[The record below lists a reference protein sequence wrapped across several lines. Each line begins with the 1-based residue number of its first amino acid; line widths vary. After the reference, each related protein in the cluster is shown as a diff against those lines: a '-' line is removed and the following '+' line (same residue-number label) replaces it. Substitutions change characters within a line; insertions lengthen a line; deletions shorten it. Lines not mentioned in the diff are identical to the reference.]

1 MIISVFTTDTRGA
14 GTNANVFIQ
23 VYDFN
28 GKRSEEI
35 SLDNKTDNFEPG
47 QTDRFT
53 LNIPQDLE
61 TLYKIRIW
69 HDGSR
74 PFAGWHLDKGE
85 FQSLDVNGTDVIQVW
100 QKYGKNMIKLYLVFI
115 TNPVSG
121 ERYDFSCQNWLA
133 SDEGD
138 GEIIRELPATA
149 DSIKQPGM
157 VKDYKVLVKTGNEF
171 GAGTDANV
179 FINIFGSK
187 ACFRKRQIMLK
198 IVDYIF
204 RKLR

>member
-1 MIISVFTTDTRGA
+1 MIHSDIDYEITRRARHENIVVSWFIRLIREPKRVVKCSALIESPISVIMIISVFTTDTRGA

-85 FQSLDVNGTDVIQVW
+85 F
-100 QKYGKNMIKLYLVFI
+100 
-115 TNPVSG
+115 
-121 ERYDFSCQNWLA
+121 
-133 SDEGD
+133 
-138 GEIIRELPATA
+138 
-149 DSIKQPGM
+149 
-157 VKDYKVLVKTGNEF
+157 
-171 GAGTDANV
+171 
-179 FINIFGSK
+179 
-187 ACFRKRQIMLK
+187 
-198 IVDYIF
+198 
-204 RKLR
+204 

>member
-204 RKLR
+204 RKSR

>member
-1 MIISVFTTDTRGA
+1 MIHSDIDYEITRRARHENIVVSRFIRLIIEPKRVVKCSALIESPISVIMIISVFTTDTRGA

-85 FQSLDVNGTDVIQVW
+85 F
-100 QKYGKNMIKLYLVFI
+100 
-115 TNPVSG
+115 
-121 ERYDFSCQNWLA
+121 
-133 SDEGD
+133 
-138 GEIIRELPATA
+138 
-149 DSIKQPGM
+149 
-157 VKDYKVLVKTGNEF
+157 
-171 GAGTDANV
+171 
-179 FINIFGSK
+179 
-187 ACFRKRQIMLK
+187 
-198 IVDYIF
+198 
-204 RKLR
+204 

>member
-85 FQSLDVNGTDVIQVW
+85 FRCGESLVNI
-100 QKYGKNMIKLYLVFI
+100 
-115 TNPVSG
+115 
-121 ERYDFSCQNWLA
+121 EFSFY
-133 SDEGD
+133 
-138 GEIIRELPATA
+138 
-149 DSIKQPGM
+149 
-157 VKDYKVLVKTGNEF
+157 YKP
-171 GAGTDANV
+171 
-179 FINIFGSK
+179 
-187 ACFRKRQIMLK
+187 CFW
-198 IVDYIF
+198 
-204 RKLR
+204 

>member
-1 MIISVFTTDTRGA
+1 M
-14 GTNANVFIQ
+14 NV
-23 VYDFN
+23 
-28 GKRSEEI
+28 
-35 SLDNKTDNFEPG
+35 
-47 QTDRFT
+47 
-53 LNIPQDLE
+53 PQELE

-74 PFAGWHLDKGE
+74 PFAGWHLDK
-85 FQSLDVNGTDVIQVW
+85 
-100 QKYGKNMIKLYLVFI
+100 VFI

-149 DSIKQPGM
+149 ESIKEPGM
-157 VKDYKVLVKTGNEF
+157 VKDYEVLVKTGNEF
-171 GAGTDANV
+171 GSGTDANV

-187 ACFRKRQIMLK
+187 ASFQYFLSNVFVNFFVKIFCQNFLSKFFSQNFLSNFFLK
-198 IVDYIF
+198 IFCQIF
-204 RKLR
+204 FSKFFCQNFFGQDFFVKIFLVIYCLNFFVKFFCQNF

>member
-1 MIISVFTTDTRGA
+1 MIHSDIDYEITRRARHENIVVSRFIRLIIEPKRVVKCSTLIESPFSVIMIISVFTTDTRGA

-85 FQSLDVNGTDVIQVW
+85 F
-100 QKYGKNMIKLYLVFI
+100 
-115 TNPVSG
+115 
-121 ERYDFSCQNWLA
+121 
-133 SDEGD
+133 
-138 GEIIRELPATA
+138 
-149 DSIKQPGM
+149 
-157 VKDYKVLVKTGNEF
+157 
-171 GAGTDANV
+171 
-179 FINIFGSK
+179 
-187 ACFRKRQIMLK
+187 
-198 IVDYIF
+198 
-204 RKLR
+204 

>member
-1 MIISVFTTDTRGA
+1 MIHSDIDYEIPRRARHENIVVSRFIRLIREPKRVVKCSALIESPISVIMIISVFTTDTRGA

-85 FQSLDVNGTDVIQVW
+85 F
-100 QKYGKNMIKLYLVFI
+100 
-115 TNPVSG
+115 
-121 ERYDFSCQNWLA
+121 
-133 SDEGD
+133 
-138 GEIIRELPATA
+138 
-149 DSIKQPGM
+149 
-157 VKDYKVLVKTGNEF
+157 
-171 GAGTDANV
+171 
-179 FINIFGSK
+179 
-187 ACFRKRQIMLK
+187 
-198 IVDYIF
+198 
-204 RKLR
+204 

>member
-1 MIISVFTTDTRGA
+1 MIHSDIDYEITRRARHENIVVSRFIRLIIEPKRVVKCSALIESPISVIMIVSVFTTDTRGA

-85 FQSLDVNGTDVIQVW
+85 F
-100 QKYGKNMIKLYLVFI
+100 
-115 TNPVSG
+115 
-121 ERYDFSCQNWLA
+121 
-133 SDEGD
+133 
-138 GEIIRELPATA
+138 
-149 DSIKQPGM
+149 
-157 VKDYKVLVKTGNEF
+157 
-171 GAGTDANV
+171 
-179 FINIFGSK
+179 
-187 ACFRKRQIMLK
+187 
-198 IVDYIF
+198 
-204 RKLR
+204 

>member
-1 MIISVFTTDTRGA
+1 
-14 GTNANVFIQ
+14 
-23 VYDFN
+23 
-28 GKRSEEI
+28 
-35 SLDNKTDNFEPG
+35 
-47 QTDRFT
+47 
-53 LNIPQDLE
+53 
-61 TLYKIRIW
+61 
-69 HDGSR
+69 
-74 PFAGWHLDKGE
+74 
-85 FQSLDVNGTDVIQVW
+85 
-100 QKYGKNMIKLYLVFI
+100 MIKQYLVFI

-187 ACFRKRQIMLK
+187 ASFRKRSITYAAYG
-198 IVDYIF
+198 IPEICIRFF
-204 RKLR
+204 RREVSKTDIRETLDRDH

>member
-1 MIISVFTTDTRGA
+1 MTQLGCNLQQEFSLIQVIIIILVFTTDTRGA
-14 GTNANVFIQ
+14 GTNANVFVQ

-74 PFAGWHLDKGE
+74 PFAGWHLDKGLYRT
-85 FQSLDVNGTDVIQVW
+85 SKIQVW
-100 QKYGKNMIKLYLVFI
+100 
-115 TNPVSG
+115 
-121 ERYDFSCQNWLA
+121 
-133 SDEGD
+133 
-138 GEIIRELPATA
+138 
-149 DSIKQPGM
+149 
-157 VKDYKVLVKTGNEF
+157 
-171 GAGTDANV
+171 
-179 FINIFGSK
+179 
-187 ACFRKRQIMLK
+187 
-198 IVDYIF
+198 
-204 RKLR
+204 